1 MTRVELKP
9 SLKAALAPLAGVT
22 LAGLVAALLPFY
34 LPYNYSYTAELAI
47 AILILI
53 LTKGRAVAIVLP
65 FLVASSCYFNKYL
78 ALTAILVSL
87 IEDLV
92 IIRLFKSTKVIISD
106 NEITVRKDYIIKS
119 SIKTIPKSSIA
130 EISIT
135 QGISEKIM
143 GFSDIIIILRNG
155 DKVKVEGVKKE
166 MAEKA
171 LELIR
176 SK

>member
-1 MTRVELKP
+1 MTQVELRP
-9 SLKAALAPLAGVT
+9 SLKAAIAPLFGTT

-34 LPYNYSYTAELAI
+34 IPYDYSYAVELAI
-47 AILILI
+47 GILILI
-53 LTKGRAVAIVLP
+53 ITKGRGIVFSLP
-65 FLVASSCYFNKYL
+65 FLVASLCYLNKYL
-78 ALTAILVSL
+78 ALTAILISL
-87 IEDLV
+87 IEDL
-92 IIRLFKSTKVIISD
+92 IIVRLFKSTRVIISD
-106 NEITVRKDYIIKS
+106 SEITVRKDYIIKS
-119 SIKTIPKSSIA
+119 SIKTIPKTSIA

-135 QGISEKIM
+135 QGIIEKIM